1 MSHSQ
6 LDLTPYEKFLSQ
18 SLEDEKKRL
27 EELNERYAKA
37 GRFKKIQIKRQLDLV
52 NQNIELLASDL
63 KNYESGLR
71 WLREP
76 SRERDEIAE
85 HLKPVPIEA
94 IMAQVPKPAPPAV
107 GTRPPGTA
115 PPVGRP
121 ASVGQPVGSQSQPAP
136 QARPSSSPQ
145 QTPRVGTPVIGK
157 PVGTPVVGKPLGT
170 PIGKPLPSQGQQTQ
184 PSPAIQQQETKTY
197 QSQPAQTG
205 ETKPP
210 QTAPRVGTP
219 IIGKPIGTQPM
230 QAPRVGTPIGAQA
243 QQPKKEASAKEK
255 QQEKEEKKDKEAS
268 DSSSESQ
275 SS

>member
-6 LDLTPYEKFLSQ
+6 LDLTPYEKFLRQ

-27 EELNERYAKA
+27 DELNERYAKS
-37 GRFKKIQIKRQLDLV
+37 GLFKKMQIKRQLDLV
-52 NQNIELLASDL
+52 NQNIELLAADL

-76 SRERDEIAE
+76 SKERDEIAE
-85 HLKPVPIEA
+85 SLKPVPIEA
-94 IMAQVPKPAPPAV
+94 LTAQAPKPATPAL

-121 ASVGQPVGSQSQPAP
+121 ASVGQPVGSQSQPAAQP
-136 QARPSSSPQ
+136 RPSSSPQ
-145 QTPRVGTPVIGK
+145 QAPRVGTPVIGK
-157 PVGTPVVGKPLGT
+157 PVGTPVVGKPVGT

-184 PSPAIQQQETKTY
+184 PSPAIQQQETKTD

-205 ETKPP
+205 ETKPS
-210 QTAPRVGTP
+210 QTAPRIGTP

-230 QAPRVGTPIGAQA
+230 QAPRVGTPIGTQG
-243 QQPKKEASAKEK
+243 QQPKKQPSAEEK
-255 QQEKEEKKDKEAS
+255 QEEERKDEGAS
-268 DSSSESQ
+268 DSTSESK

>member
-6 LDLTPYEKFLSQ
+6 LDLTPYEKFLRQ

-27 EELNERYAKA
+27 DELNERYAKS
-37 GRFKKIQIKRQLDLV
+37 GLFKKMQIKRQLDLV
-52 NQNIELLASDL
+52 NQNIELLAADL

-76 SRERDEIAE
+76 SKERDEIAE
-85 HLKPVPIEA
+85 SLKPVPIEA
-94 IMAQVPKPAPPAV
+94 LTAQAPKPATPAV

-121 ASVGQPVGSQSQPAP
+121 ASVGQPVGLQSQPAAQP
-136 QARPSSSPQ
+136 RPSSSPQ
-145 QTPRVGTPVIGK
+145 QAPRVGTPVIGK
-157 PVGTPVVGKPLGT
+157 PVGT

-184 PSPAIQQQETKTY
+184 PSPAIQQQETKTD

-210 QTAPRVGTP
+210 QSAPRVGTP

-230 QAPRVGTPIGAQA
+230 QAPRVGTPIGTQA
-243 QQPKKEASAKEK
+243 QQPKKQASAEEK
-255 QQEKEEKKDKEAS
+255 QEEERKDEGAS
-268 DSSSESQ
+268 DSTSESQ